1 MADASPSR
9 IFPASPPQE
18 QGMSNIIG
26 ELAGQFGIAPA
37 QAESAAG
44 SILKFVQAQAGGGD
58 FQKLLGAAPQIQDW
72 IAKAGQ
78 AGSSSGGGLL
88 GQLGGLAASLGG
100 EAGGIGG
107 VLAALQQAG
116 LKPETVAQFVPALLQ
131 KLSAHVDPALVAKLF
146 ESVPAL
152 KELGAGGGGALG
164 GLGGLLG
171 GLGGGR

>member
-1 MADASPSR
+1 
-9 IFPASPPQE
+9 
-18 QGMSNIIG
+18 MSNIIG

-44 SILKFVQAQAGGGD
+44 SILKFVQAQAGSGD

-78 AGSSSGGGLL
+78 TGASSGGGGLL

-100 EAGGIGG
+100 EAGGIGS

-131 KLSAHVDPALVAKLF
+131 KLSAHIDPALVARLF